1 MSDNTTIFVV
11 VGVVLVLALLMVPW
25 GGKRCECYKQSNS
38 AQFTVNSP
46 KYNPAPPNPPPM
58 MRQAQTPTPMMRQ
71 PQTPPPQ
78 ASRPKEGWAKATP
91 TTALLPQMSSMA
103 RTGNVLDNPWFG
115 GFPGQLLN
123 GPNGATNFLG
133 TSAQGM
139 QEEKALMAT
148 VI

>member
-58 MRQAQTPTPMMRQ
+58 MRQAPTPLPQ
-71 PQTPPPQ
+71 P
-78 ASRPKEGWAKATP
+78 SRPKEGWAKATP
-91 TTALLPQMSSMA
+91 SNALLPQMSSMA

-139 QEEKALMAT
+139 QEEKTLMAT